1 MAGALARRT
10 EGVKSGSGGEYNGLL
25 AARQAGR
32 EAAHKGRRARQGH
45 RDEWPVKRVQMDTS
59 MICR

>member
-25 AARQAGR
+25 AARQA
-32 EAAHKGRRARQGH
+32 AHKGRSETR
-45 RDEWPVKRVQMDTS
+45 TL
-59 MICR
+59 